1 MMQARFLLRAL
12 CIPAFPVLL
21 AACAGPT
28 GEYPSL
34 AIRDGERV
42 SGEMA
47 AGPAEPYIPPA
58 PPPATVEEATSLA
71 AEARALHAQ
80 FLSDMPGVR
89 NRVANARGS
98 SVGSEAW
105 SDAQVALT
113 ILESHYGRMTVM
125 LADIEALYVATS
137 TEGQAIAPL
146 EAERDAVADMVTQE
160 EATIEGLLAQIPR

>member
-12 CIPAFPVLL
+12 CIPALPVLL

-34 AIRDGERV
+34 AIRDAERIT
-42 SGEMA
+42 GEMA

-58 PPPATVEEATSLA
+58 PPPETV
-71 AEARALHAQ
+71 AEAVDLAEAARTLHQ
-80 FLSDMPGVR
+80 RFLADTPGVR
-89 NRVANARGS
+89 NRIANARGS
-98 SVGSEAW
+98 SVGSEPW

-113 ILESHYGRMTVM
+113 ILESHHGRLTVM

-137 TEGQAIAPL
+137 TEGEAIASL
-146 EAERDAVADMVTQE
+146 EAERDAVAEMISQE
-160 EATIEGLLAQIPR
+160 AATIAELLMMIPR